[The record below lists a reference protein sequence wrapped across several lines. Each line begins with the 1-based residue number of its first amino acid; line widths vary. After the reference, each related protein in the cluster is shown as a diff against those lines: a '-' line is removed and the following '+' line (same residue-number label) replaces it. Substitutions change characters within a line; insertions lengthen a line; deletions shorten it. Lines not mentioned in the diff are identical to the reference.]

1 MIRADTKEKYTYGG
15 LVYMAS
21 MMETIRKQY
30 GKINTVW
37 LDGGDQFQGGI

>member
-1 MIRADTKEKYTYGG
+1 
-15 LVYMAS
+15 MAS

-30 GKINTVW
+30 GNINTVW